1 MVQVMDVKVYAA
13 GCGCSA
19 GPRGL
24 QALRRRRA
32 SAGNSWQSPW
42 GREREEIDVST
53 LPFWARPPSF

>member
-53 LPFWARPPSF
+53 LLF